1 MSNGA
6 GDSEGRGSV
15 VSSGERTI
23 HVLHVDDES
32 GMRETTS
39 MWLERINDRFDVRT
53 AGSAEAA
60 LDRVDEERIDCV
72 VSDYDMPE
80 TDGLELLE
88 AVRNRHSDLPFI
100 LFTGKGSEEIAS
112 EAISAGVTDYL
123 QKEVGTDQYTLLANR
138 IERAVSERRT
148 ESALAE
154 SERVLSTLMSNLP
167 GMVYRC
173 RTEAGRPM
181 SFVSDGAIDVI
192 GYRPAALVEGD
203 VSYMDDVLHPEDRE
217 DVRDAVAAAIDEG
230 VPHKLEYRVRTK
242 RGETRWV
249 REQGRAVERSG
260 DTAVL
265 EGVVTDITERKEQ
278 ERELATERDRLS
290 SLFENSGAPTVYC
303 EFEDGN
309 PVVRDANP
317 AFEEVFGYD
326 RETAAGEFVDDL
338 IVPEDRREEGAEIN
352 ERARAG
358 EHVVIEGE
366 RETVDGPRDF
376 RIRAIPIHP
385 GEEST
390 EGWAVYTDVTEQ
402 RNREAALRQTKQR
415 YRRVV
420 EQNLFGIYI
429 LRDGVIEYANPR
441 AAEIFGYEAGELQG
455 RQALDVVA
463 EEDHDSLRRNIDRVR
478 TGDIDELHDVHTGVR
493 KDGSTFD
500 FEFHSAVIEYEG
512 ETALLG
518 ALRDISD
525 RKARERELERF
536 EEMLDTVGDAVYA
549 VNEDRQFIAVNE
561 ALTEMTGYD
570 RAELL
575 GASADLVIPERD
587 AERAKE
593 LRRELQETETDV
605 VTMDLTLQRKDGGS
619 IPCEV
624 RFRQLLGE
632 DDEYRGTAGVARDVS
647 DRRERESQLE
657 RQNDRLEQ
665 FARLVSHDLRNPLSV
680 AETRLE
686 LLHRTGDEEHY
697 RKASE
702 AHDRLDTI
710 VEDVLE
716 LARRGRTVDDPE
728 PVGVERTAAA
738 AWDLT
743 ATADTA
749 LELTRSGTITADE
762 GRLRA
767 LFENLFRNA
776 LVHGGQETVVT
787 VGVFDG
793 GPADGGG
800 FFVADDGP
808 GIPETERETVF
819 EAGHSTDEGGTG
831 FGLNIVETI
840 AEAHGWAVFA
850 VDTADLAFDS
860 APDGS
865 GAAFVFTG
873 VETAVADS
881 ADDARNAIE

>member
-1 MSNGA
+1 MSDGA
-6 GDSEGRGSV
+6 GDTEGRGSV
-15 VSSGERTI
+15 VSAGERTI

-39 MWLERINDRFDVRT
+39 MWLERVNERFAVRT
-53 AGSAEAA
+53 ADSAEAA
-60 LDRVDEERIDCV
+60 LDRVDEEPIDCV
-72 VSDYDMPE
+72 VSDYDMPG
-80 TDGLELLE
+80 TNGLELLE
-88 AVRNRHSDLPFI
+88 AVRNRHPDLPFI

-154 SERVLSTLMSNLP
+154 SERMLSTLMSNIP

-173 RTEAGRPM
+173 RNERGWPM
-181 SFVSDGAIDVI
+181 AFVSDGAIDVI

-203 VSYMDDVLHPEDRE
+203 VSFGADVIHSEDRE
-217 DVRDAVAAAIDEG
+217 DVWTGIQAAIDEG
-230 VPHKLEYRVRTK
+230 VPYKLEYRVRTK
-242 RGETRWV
+242 HDETRWV
-249 REQGRAVERSG
+249 REQGRAVDRRG

-265 EGVVTDITERKEQ
+265 EGVVTDITERKAQ

-290 SLFENSGAPTVYC
+290 ALVENSGAPIVYC
-303 EFEDGN
+303 EFEDGD
-309 PVVRDANP
+309 PTVRDVNP
-317 AFEEVFGYD
+317 AFEETFGYD
-326 RETAAGEFVDDL
+326 REQAVGEFVDAL
-338 IVPEDRREEGAEIN
+338 IVPEDRRDESASIN

-358 EHVVIEGE
+358 EHVVVESE

-376 RIRAIPIHP
+376 RIRAIPIRP
-385 GEEST
+385 GEESD

-402 RNREAALRQTKQR
+402 RDREAKLRRTKQR

-429 LRDGVIEYANPR
+429 LKDGVVEYANPT
-441 AAEIFGYEAGELQG
+441 AAGIFGYEPDEMEG
-455 RQALDVVA
+455 RRALDVVA
-463 EEDHDSLRRNIDRVR
+463 EADHDSLRHNLERVR
-478 TGDIDELHDVHTGVR
+478 TGEIDELHDEHTGVR

-512 ETALLG
+512 EPALLG
-518 ALRDISD
+518 ALQDISD
-525 RKARERELERF
+525 RTARERDLDRS

-549 VNEDRQFIAVNE
+549 LDENREFIAVNE

-593 LRRELQETETDV
+593 LRRELQETDTDV
-605 VTMDLTLQRKDGGS
+605 VTMDLTLQHKDGGS
-619 IPCEV
+619 FPCEV

-657 RQNDRLEQ
+657 RQNERLEQ

-702 AHDRLDTI
+702 AHERLDTI
-710 VEDVLE
+710 IEDVLE
-716 LARRGRTVDDPE
+716 LARRGRTVDDPD
-728 PVGVERTAAA
+728 PVSVDRTASA
-738 AWDLT
+738 AWGLT
-743 ATADTA
+743 TAEGATLDVT
-749 LELTRSGTITADE
+749 TPGTVEADE
-762 GRLRA
+762 GRLQA
-767 LFENLFRNA
+767 LFENLFHNA
-776 LVHGGQETVVT
+776 VDHGGADVTVT
-787 VGVFDG
+787 VGVFEG
-793 GPADGGG
+793 GPANGGG
-800 FFVADDGP
+800 FVVADDGP
-808 GIPETERETVF
+808 GIPGAERETVF
-819 EAGHSTDEGGTG
+819 EAGHSTDEEGTG

-840 AEAHGWAVFA
+840 AEAHGWAVFV
-850 VDTADLAFDS
+850 VDTVDLELDA
-860 APDGS
+860 APDGP

-873 VETAVADS
+873 VETTVA
-881 ADDARNAIE
+881 ADE